1 MRYSLTIAYDGTH
14 YCGWQVQSNGQ
25 SIQALVQKALANVL
39 RHAVDLTG
47 SGRTDAGVH
56 ARGQIAHFD
65 TDVIFNPK
73 RLLLSINAFLPADI
87 RILAIDPR
95 TSDFHA
101 RYSAKTKTYHYH
113 LHLDP
118 VADPILAPYRFHV
131 QSRVNKEKLKS
142 GTQYFI
148 GTKDFTSF
156 ANQAY
161 RGSASRDPIRTLLR
175 FDACEEPG
183 GLRLELEATGFLY
196 KMARNL
202 VGTLL
207 DYAHDKV
214 TKEQIEQIFQSKDRT
229 KARSTAPPQGL
240 FLIKVIYDTPTQSVG
255 IASRETK

>member
-14 YCGWQVQSNGQ
+14 YSGWQVQTNAQ
-25 SIQALVQKALANVL
+25 SIQALVQKALATVL
-39 RHAVDLTG
+39 RHPVNLTG

-65 TDVIFNPK
+65 TDVIFEPK
-73 RLLLSINAFLPADI
+73 SLALSINAFLPADI
-87 RILAIDPR
+87 RILAVEPR
-95 TSDFHA
+95 APDFHA

-118 VADPILAPYRFHV
+118 VADPILGPYRFHV
-131 QSRVNKEKLKS
+131 QGRINRDKLKS

-148 GTKDFTSF
+148 GTRDFTSF
-156 ANQAY
+156 ANQAD

-183 GLRLELEATGFLY
+183 GIRLELEATGFLY

-207 DYAHDKV
+207 DYAFGKI
-214 TKEQIEQIFQSKDRT
+214 TEEQIEQIFLSKDRR
-229 KARSTAPPQGL
+229 KGRSAAPPQGL
-240 FLIKVIYDTPTQSVG
+240 FLIKVTY
-255 IASRETK
+255 